1 MKTAPNKALH
11 RTAIPLRSI
20 AAGELGRYAHHDKI
34 RNLPNLQAAYRD
46 QIPLNGNLQSGNLK
60 EPKD

>member
-1 MKTAPNKALH
+1 MACLTVTCPFLYHPRAWGGRYMKL
-11 RTAIPLRSI
+11 
-20 AAGELGRYAHHDKI
+20 YAHHDKI

>member
-1 MKTAPNKALH
+1 MKL
-11 RTAIPLRSI
+11 
-20 AAGELGRYAHHDKI
+20 YAHHDKI